1 MSIADRLSS
10 LSPQK
15 RELLE
20 LLRRKSAAART
31 AVPAGLP
38 PIPRRP
44 PGESWPLALDQER
57 LWFLFRL
64 DPSDASYN
72 LPTFTRLGGRLNV
85 GALGRALEAIV
96 HRHEAWRTRFPE
108 VDGRPVQVVEPP
120 APVLLP
126 VVDLSGLPTPAMER
140 ETERRRLAVSASAFD
155 LTEGPLLRLL
165 LLRLG
170 PELYELAVVVHHI
183 VTDWFSFIVFW
194 GELETL
200 YVAALEGR
208 PAALPEL
215 AVQYADFAVWQ
226 REQLGGAAL
235 APHLAYWKEHLKD
248 APPALE
254 LPTDRPRPTHA
265 TTRGHRI
272 PLVLS
277 RTASEAL
284 KALAQRER
292 ATPFML
298 MLALFQTLLSRW
310 SGQDRVLVAA
320 PNANRHREEL
330 QQLLGFFLTQLVFAT
345 DLGGDPAF
353 RELLGRV
360 RQVALAAYAH
370 QDLPFG
376 LLVEALQPERDT
388 SRPPIAQVDLLVLGG
403 GAEGAPF
410 GGLTTA
416 SIDVDAGT
424 AAFELTLALWDLP
437 AGFSGYLEHNADLF
451 DPTTGGRLAA
461 GFLALAHAVLA
472 QVERPLSAL
481 PVASEAAA
489 HQVRCEWNDTRI
501 SGVGGTPG
509 GFLHTRFFARAA
521 ENPVALAV
529 IDGPHRHTYGEL
541 AARATALA
549 EQLRALGIGP
559 EDRVA
564 VCRPRSVELVVALL
578 GVLAAGAAYV
588 PLEPAWPRER
598 REGIVAD
605 AGAVVVLGE
614 GGKDL
619 QDNQDDRDR
628 RDPSLLSLATLS
640 SLASPQNLAYLI
652 YTSGSTG
659 RPKAVGITHR
669 NAAAFVSWAV
679 EAFPELGGGVLAST
693 SVGFD
698 LSIFEIFGTLS
709 AGGTVILAENALA
722 LPELPAA
729 GEVGLLNTVPSAL
742 AELLRLGGL
751 PVSVR
756 TVNLAGE
763 ALPRRLAEELLR
775 RHPGVRLLNLYGPS
789 EDTTYSTWAAVPSDA
804 LEPAIGRPVAGTRV
818 HLLDRA
824 LRPVPLGGRGELC
837 LAGDGL
843 ARGYLSRP
851 ELTAERFLPDPFA
864 EQPGERIYRTG
875 DLARWRAHGELAYLG
890 RADRQVKVR
899 GFRVEPGEIE
909 ALLAG
914 HPEVRDAA
922 VAVRDGRL
930 AAWIVPREGAAPDLR
945 AYLLER
951 LPRHMVPTLWS
962 TLAALPLTAN
972 GKVDHR
978 ALPSPDAPTAGDGA
992 PRNAVEERLA
1002 AVWAEVLGLP
1012 RVGVHDNFFRL
1023 GGDSILSIRVVAK
1036 ARQAGLLLT
1045 PRLLFERQTVAD
1057 LAAAVTVEDAP
1068 PAEEDDEP
1076 APGEAP
1082 LTPIQHWFFAGE
1094 PVDPHHF
1101 NQAVLLEIRGALD
1114 DGWLRRAVAG
1124 LQEHH
1129 RVLRR
1134 GALRDLVTH
1143 ICLSGLPGTL
1153 HRPALEAAAEQV
1165 QTSLDLT
1172 TGPLLR
1178 AARFDLGAG
1187 RAGRLLLVLHHLV
1200 VDGVSWRI
1208 LLEDLET
1215 FPDVPPKTTSWRR
1228 WAERLAAHALSEET
1242 AAEADFWL
1250 GQPEPEPLPV
1260 DLAPAGAAEDT
1271 EATAGAVSVAL
1282 SPESTRAL
1290 LREASAAYRTRPD
1303 DLLLAAVV
1311 HAFAPWTG
1319 SPRLV
1324 LHFEGHGREELFP
1337 GVDLSR
1343 TVGWFTTLTPVALD
1357 LAGADDPGAAIRR
1370 VKEALRA
1377 IPRRGLGYG
1386 LLRRLGDPAIQE
1398 RLAARQEP
1406 EVVFNYLG
1414 QLDLVLPEGSRFAP
1428 AAESSGT
1435 PRSPR
1440 MRRRHRIEINAGVV
1454 DGRLQAHWSHGR
1466 TVHARAT
1473 IEALAARFLAALD
1486 ELIDHCTTPGAGGWT
1501 PSDFPLARI
1510 GQQALDRL
1518 TAGDPAIED
1527 LYALSPMQAGLLFHG
1542 LYAPATEIYFEQMT
1556 CTLTGDL
1563 DAAAFRR
1570 AWQRLVDRHTILRTA
1585 FAWEGL
1591 DEPLQV
1597 VRQGVQIPW
1606 VEQDWRA
1613 DPDPD
1618 ARLAAFAA
1626 ADRRQPFDLR
1636 RAPLLRAALL
1646 RTGEREHRF
1655 VWSFHHLL
1663 LDGWSLPPLFA
1674 EVFALYEA
1682 ERTKHRTDPTD
1693 PSDSL
1698 PPPRLPYRDFVAWLA
1713 RRDRAADERY
1723 WRSALAGVT
1732 GATPLPWDTAA
1743 PPPTRAEELTRHEA
1757 ALPAAST
1764 AALDALARQSGLTL
1778 NTLLQGAWGLLL
1790 ARWSG
1795 RREVL
1800 FGAVAAGRPP
1810 ELPGFDTA
1818 LGLFIN
1824 TLPVRLD
1831 AAPTRPLTA
1840 WLQALQ
1846 SAQIEARQHE
1856 QTPLAEVQRWSGAG
1870 GREPLFASLLVFE
1883 NYPLDAALAEGS
1895 RALTLSAVKALEST
1909 HYPLSLAVVPDR
1921 RLRLRLTQDRHL
1933 EPVTGHRLLT
1943 WLERLLEAFTA
1954 APDQPLDRFE
1964 LLSPAE
1970 RHQLLVEWNDTAA
1983 PPFPEERLDRLFA
1996 AQAARTPQAPAVRF
2010 RGEVLTFH
2018 AMEERVERLA
2028 ERLRTEGVGPDVPV
2042 VLLLERSLD
2051 LPVAAF
2057 AVLAAGGAFVP
2068 LDPKAPAERL
2078 AAQIAS
2084 CGAPVIVDRAWLA
2097 RQGPTGTPGS
2107 PLRAAGSPDDLAYII
2122 FTSGSTGTPK
2132 GTLIRHRSAANLVL
2146 ALQRSV
2152 YAGAPPGLRVAL
2164 NASMAFDGAIKQLV
2178 QIAAGHCLDL
2188 LPEDVR
2194 LDPARLPLYLEAHTV
2209 DALDVTPSQLR
2220 LLRAEAPAH
2229 RAPGRVL
2236 VGGEALDAA
2245 LWEALAAE
2253 GRTAFWNVYGPTE
2266 CTVDTTAARVE
2277 PGSPHVGRP
2286 LANITVHLLD
2296 PEGRPV
2302 PQGAVG
2308 QVHVGGVSLA
2318 RGYLGRP
2325 ELTAAVFGPDPFS
2338 GASGRL
2344 YATGD
2349 LGRFRRDG
2357 RLELLGRA
2365 DRQVKIR
2372 GFRIEPGEIEAVLRR
2387 HPGIRDAAVVPGDG
2401 PEPHLTA
2408 WIEGTVDRALLR
2420 PWLLT
2425 RLPEPMVPSEI
2436 AVLDA
2441 LPRTLSGKIDRQ
2453 ALAARAPA
2461 AAGRPFEPP
2470 AGAVEEKLA
2479 DLWRE
2484 LLRADR
2490 VGRGDNFFDLGG
2502 HSLLATQLMVRVR
2515 DHFAV
2520 EITLPAIFEAAD
2532 LAALAAEIRDL
2543 RPEVDDPDDLEQ
2555 LMAELDGFSAD
2566 QLDELLAELPH
2577 DEDTP

>member
-1 MSIADRLSS
+1 MSTSPLSRAQRGLWFLHRLRPESAAYNLATAARVLGARPAAEIRAFFQGMVDRHAVLRATFHREGEEPVQRVHASVEVAFAEIDARGWTEREVRAAIEDAAWRPFDLERGPVFRVVLLRREGERLLVVAMHHIVADFGSIGLFPAAGEREGKDYADFIAWQSELLAGAEGERLWSWWRDRLAGLPELDLPADRLR
-10 LSPQK
+10 PDHP
-15 RELLE
+15 E
-20 LLRRKSAAART
+20 AAPER
-31 AVPAGLP
+31 AGLATGR
-38 PIPRRP
+38 I
-44 PGESWPLALDQER
+44 
-57 LWFLFRL
+57 
-64 DPSDASYN
+64 DPA
-72 LPTFTRLGGRLNV
+72 T
-85 GALGRALEAIV
+85 
-96 HRHEAWRTRFPE
+96 
-108 VDGRPVQVVEPP
+108 
-120 APVLLP
+120 
-126 VVDLSGLPTPAMER
+126 
-140 ETERRRLAVSASAFD
+140 
-155 LTEGPLLRLL
+155 
-165 LLRLG
+165 
-170 PELYELAVVVHHI
+170 
-183 VTDWFSFIVFW
+183 
-194 GELETL
+194 
-200 YVAALEGR
+200 
-208 PAALPEL
+208 
-215 AVQYADFAVWQ
+215 
-226 REQLGGAAL
+226 L
-235 APHLAYWKEHLKD
+235 AP
-248 APPALE
+248 
-254 LPTDRPRPTHA
+254 
-265 TTRGHRI
+265 
-272 PLVLS
+272 
-277 RTASEAL
+277 L
-284 KALAQRER
+284 KALARSRR
-292 ATPFML
+292 ATVYVAL
-298 MLALFQTLLSRW
+298 LAAFHALLHRLTGQEDCAVGSPA
-310 SGQDRVLVAA
+310 SGRPKGFGRTFGYFTNPLVLRADVA
-320 PNANRHREEL
+320 
-330 QQLLGFFLTQLVFAT
+330 
-345 DLGGDPAF
+345 GDPPF
-353 RELLGRV
+353 RELLDRT
-360 RQVALAAYAH
+360 RQTVAEALEHQHFPLA
-370 QDLPFG
+370 
-376 LLVEALQPERDT
+376 LLVERLRPGGELFRTLFVLHQGPEGLVRLVLGKDGGRLPLAGFELESVALPPRAAPFDLTLAAGELDDGLALDLVYATARFDAPTAARWLEHLGHLVAGAVAQPETPVSALPLLGAAERHQLLIELND
-388 SRPPIAQVDLLVLGG
+388 RGAVDLLW
-403 GAEGAPF
+403 P
-410 GGLTTA
+410 
-416 SIDVDAGT
+416 
-424 AAFELTLALWDLP
+424 TLH
-437 AGFSGYLEHNADLF
+437 AGFD
-451 DPTTGGRLAA
+451 R
-461 GFLALAHAVLA
+461 
-472 QVERPLSAL
+472 QVERTPHAL
-481 PVASEAAA
+481 ALIDGE
-489 HQVRCEWNDTRI
+489 RRLTYRE
-501 SGVGGTPG
+501 
-509 GFLHTRFFARAA
+509 LHERAA
-521 ENPVALAV
+521 E
-529 IDGPHRHTYGEL
+529 
-541 AARATALA
+541 LA
-549 EQLRALGIGP
+549 ERLRGMGVGP
-559 EDRVA
+559 ETVVGVRL
-564 VCRPRSVELVVALL
+564 PRTAELIVALL
-578 GVLAAGAAYV
+578 GVLKAGGAYLPLDPAYPEERIAFMVEDARAALVLADSGWEGA
-588 PLEPAWPRER
+588 PSPALRGRVGE
-598 REGIVAD
+598 EG
-605 AGAVVVLGE
+605 
-614 GGKDL
+614 
-619 QDNQDDRDR
+619 
-628 RDPSLLSLATLS
+628 
-640 SLASPQNLAYLI
+640 LAYLI

-659 RPKAVGITHR
+659 RPKGVAIGH
-669 NAAAFVSWAV
+669 AAAVRLVAWAGQ
-679 EAFPELGGGVLAST
+679 AFSAAELRGVLAAT
-693 SVGFD
+693 SICFD

-1324 LHFEGHGREELFP
+1324 LHLEGHGREELFP

-1398 RLAARQEP
+1398 RLAARREP